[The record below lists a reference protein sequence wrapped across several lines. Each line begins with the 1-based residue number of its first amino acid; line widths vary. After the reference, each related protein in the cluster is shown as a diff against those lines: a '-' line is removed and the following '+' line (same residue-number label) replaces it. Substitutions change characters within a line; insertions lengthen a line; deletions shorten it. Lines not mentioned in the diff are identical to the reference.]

1 VGVGSAPLQAE
12 TTTALTIKAMAQAIT
27 GPNLCPLFSK
37 SQKLAGD
44 RQIRR
49 PTAGFGNPAGANC
62 DLLMLELVAN
72 LA

>member
-1 VGVGSAPLQAE
+1 ML
-12 TTTALTIKAMAQAIT
+12 KAMAQAIT
-27 GPNLCPLFSK
+27 GPNLRPLFSK

-49 PTAGFGNPAGANC
+49 QTAGFGNPAGTNC
-62 DLLMLELVAN
+62 DLLMLEFVAN